1 MLDDEG
7 HVWCQLG
14 SHPHTRTD
22 THHDWPG
29 ELLFPGWLLKVL
41 NQMNFTVMFW
51 MLIWCVAFL
60 FATDRRMTLSP
71 SPSWIWWWGEAGPF
85 RPGVREKACLP
96 VCTLM
101 CSTGVPS
108 SLFLKLISATAAWAR
123 MFLTICIF
131 LKRHHWMYNATAY
144 HHSYEDS
151 GLLCIHASADPRQV
165 LLPWKYLYNMVK
177 AQ

>member
-29 ELLFPGWLLKVL
+29 ELLFLGWLLKVL
-41 NQMNFTVMFW
+41 NQISQSCSERWFDVW
-51 MLIWCVAFL
+51 LFL

-71 SPSWIWWWGEAGPF
+71 SPSSIWWWGEAGPF
-85 RPGVREKACLP
+85 QPAVLGKACSP

-101 CSTGVPS
+101 CSTGAPS

-123 MFLTICIF
+123 MFLTIYIF
-131 LKRHHWMYNATAY
+131 LQRHHWMYNATAY

-165 LLPWKYLYNMVK
+165 LLPWKYFYNK
-177 AQ
+177 PSK